1 MRRPIL
7 LGIVLLSAFTLALA
21 VPGTS
26 ESAGPGSTG
35 PVSAGIAPAN
45 NSTGSPIEVTSTYPQ
60 ANATISTVLPTI
72 QATFTDEVSTIPYGG
87 VDIVV
92 NGRDVSGFQGVTINP
107 NSFSY
112 TVQSLFPLVEGNNTV
127 NLTLTDNANNTLHYD
142 WKFTVNTALAAPP
155 PAPPIRFQTLLLYM
169 GVGAAIAAAGF
180 GAWILY
186 LKQTTRF
193 AFRKYFITHPVH
205 RSYLV
210 LYVPAAA
217 AFVFL
222 LVALDWV
229 SSTPGLPP
237 MTLDYVLVTA
247 IFIGLLAFAIDAR
260 AELTR
265 TRAYERAFAQFL
277 FEMADAMRGGLD
289 PAKAIVEL
297 SKTSSNILRRHLRIA
312 ADALRIGRQFETVL
326 RDMVKPIPSPL
337 IRRYAGLIADA
348 AGVGGETSLVV
359 YRAAKDM
366 DDFVKIE
373 EEREN
378 ELTLPVAVIYIA
390 FAVLMAVL
398 FALLYIA
405 PTLGSLNIGFLGG
418 GGNPLA
424 SSGTTTVSAV
434 PKLTVSG
441 LHDRFYQLMLI
452 NSLGT
457 GAIIGAFT
465 EGKARYGL
473 LHSLG
478 LALVTTIAFTIFIS

>member
-1 MRRPIL
+1 MWRWL
-7 LGIVLLSAFTLALA
+7 VVTLALLGLVALTSVPLGTLGAHPISPA
-21 VPGTS
+21 VTS
-26 ESAGPGSTG
+26 DASR
-35 PVSAGIAPAN
+35 APAN
-45 NSTGSPIEVTSTYPQ
+45 GTASVFVISSVYPAPNS
-60 ANATISTVLPTI
+60 TISTTRPNLKVTYYDTV
-72 QATFTDEVSTIPYGG
+72 ANIPYSG
-87 VDIVV
+87 VTLLV
-92 NGRDVSGFQGVTINP
+92 NARDVTGFAGVTITPQAINYSVS
-107 NSFSY
+107 N
-112 TVQSLFPLVEGNNTV
+112 LFPLHEGINNVTLELSDQVGNN
-127 NLTLTDNANNTLHYD
+127 DSYS
-142 WKFTVNTALAAPP
+142 WKFTVNTTIPVAP
-155 PAPPIRFQTLLLYM
+155 PAPPIKFQTLLLYM
-169 GVGAAIAAAGF
+169 GIGAAVAAAVF

-193 AFRKYFITHPVH
+193 AFRKYFITHPVQ

-210 LYVPAAA
+210 LYVPAVA

-222 LVALDWV
+222 LVGLDWV
-229 SSTPGLPP
+229 SSTPNLPP
-237 MTLDYVLVTA
+237 MALDYVLVAA

-260 AELTR
+260 RELNT

-297 SKTSSNILRRHLRIA
+297 SKTSSNIMRRHLRIA
-312 ADALRIGRQFETVL
+312 ADAIRIGRAFETVL
-326 RDMVKPIPSPL
+326 RDMVKSIPSPL

-348 AGVGGETSLVV
+348 SGVGGETSLVV

-424 SSGTTTVSAV
+424 SAGTSNASSV

-441 LHDRFYQLMLI
+441 LHNRFYQLMLI

-478 LALVTTIAFTIFIS
+478 LALVTTIAFTIFLAY

>member
-1 MRRPIL
+1 MWRRTL
-7 LGIVLLSAFTLALA
+7 TGVAVLSLLALTL
-21 VPGTS
+21 VP
-26 ESAGPGSTG
+26 PGAAG
-35 PVSAGIAPAN
+35 PVSAPLPDLAAIGHFPTNGTKGIFVISSVYPRP
-45 NSTGSPIEVTSTYPQ
+45 NS
-60 ANATISTVLPTI
+60 TISTTLPNIKVTYYD
-72 QATFTDEVSTIPYGG
+72 TLENIPYSG
-87 VDIVV
+87 VDLVV
-92 NGRDVSGFQGVTINP
+92 NSQDVTGFTGVTITPGSINY
-107 NSFSY
+107 SVSG
-112 TVQSLFPLVEGNNTV
+112 LFPLHEGLNNVT
-127 NLTLTDNANNTLHYD
+127 LSLTDEAHNNFTYR
-142 WKFTVNTALAAPP
+142 WRFTVNTTIPPAP

-169 GVGAAIAAAGF
+169 GVAAAIAAAGF

-193 AFRKYFITHPVH
+193 AFRKYFITHPVQ
-205 RSYLV
+205 RSYLI

-222 LVALDWV
+222 LVGLDWV
-229 SSTPGLPP
+229 SSTPNLPP
-237 MTLDYVLVTA
+237 MALDYVLVAA

-260 AELTR
+260 RELSA

-297 SKTSSNILRRHLRIA
+297 SKTSSNIMRRHLRIA
-312 ADALRIGRQFETVL
+312 ADAIRIGRAFETVL

-348 AGVGGETSLVV
+348 SGVGGETSLVV

-424 SSGTTTVSAV
+424 STGTTNASAV
-434 PKLTVSG
+434 PRLTVSG

-452 NSLGT
+452 NALGT

-478 LALVTTIAFTIFIS
+478 LALVTTIAFTILIS